1 MFVWRGFKTSVC
13 LTKAD
18 ALLQVDFSSRVLRQE
33 TALNFIDQYCRN
45 DYEELIGKSVMS
57 NYGNYRI
64 YRVDLVED
72 KCGIDYKFKNKK
84 GEDITIEQY
93 YL

>member
-1 MFVWRGFKTSVC
+1 
-13 LTKAD
+13 
-18 ALLQVDFSSRVLRQE
+18 
-33 TALNFIDQYCRN
+33 
-45 DYEELIGKSVMS
+45 MS